1 MHPSKRVLFL
11 DLVLSVFRLNGL
23 LIAQGDDMTE
33 GLGLTLARWKV
44 IGAIALSNNGLTVPG
59 IARVLGQSRQAVQR
73 ITDVMVEDGLLE
85 YHENPKHKR
94 SVLVLLSNQ
103 GKEIYN
109 TLREVQDPWAIDAT
123 QDIPVEELETAL
135 RLIRRL
141 IKKFN

>member
-33 GLGLTLARWKV
+33 GLGLTHARWKV

-94 SVLVLLSNQ
+94 SVLVLLSDQ

-123 QDIPVEELETAL
+123 QEIPVEELEL
-135 RLIRRL
+135 SLIH
-141 IKKFN
+141 I